1 MKFPLMQEDQT
12 LDEYMKNIKKV
23 CIKMHEKKH
32 NLKKYNNKKTVAF
45 SSFEDGVRFSEQP
58 HYKIYSLT
66 EDYFFVKED
75 PKTVATTVAI
85 IFNEIIKNNG

>member
-23 CIKMHEKKH
+23 CIKMHDKKH

-45 SSFEDGVRFSEQP
+45 SSFDDGVRFSEQP
-58 HYKIYSLT
+58 HYKIYSLAV
-66 EDYFFVKED
+66 DYFFVKDEL
-75 PKTVATTVAI
+75 KSVAITVAL